1 MHFDFLSK
9 VQICARNPP
18 FSITQNPKNYFL
30 YVKMTFEVCPRN
42 PMKLFLY
49 VQIIFEICP
58 RNPKKI
64 ILYMLKYFLNLS

>member
-42 PMKLFLY
+42 PMKLFL
-49 VQIIFEICP
+49 
-58 RNPKKI
+58 
-64 ILYMLKYFLNLS
+64 